1 MSKVP
6 LLFALCI
13 LPLFS
18 DASDAMS
25 ANYSVSTMYTGSIG
39 KSNITINLITS
50 KTTVSGSYM
59 HNKYKNKILLNGVIH
74 SNSIEL
80 KEKTNNSTAVIT
92 LTPVKKGYTG
102 KWCGKECVPIAIQ
115 TNNSFREGNLKKIMI
130 DDSGANS
137 YKINLTFSNK
147 NESVIVTD
155 AIDPPSL
162 EFADINND
170 GFYDLVARTD
180 HRPNNGSQTI
190 YTSEENGFFED
201 KVLSKENGTFVYNP
215 YGRTIIFNSKD
226 DCCNNF
232 NKVIYSFDNGQPL
245 RIDQLSFDY
254 AANKGKDA
262 KGNSISKNKFE
273 AY

>member
-6 LLFALCI
+6 LLFTLCI

-59 HNKYKNKILLNGVIH
+59 YNKYKNKILLNGVIY

-92 LTPVKKGYTG
+92 LTPAKKGYTG

-115 TNNSFREGNLKKIMI
+115 TNNSFREGNLKNIMI

-137 YKINLTFSNK
+137 YKINLTFNNK

-180 HRPNNGSQTI
+180 HRPNNGSQTF
-190 YTSEENGFFED
+190 YTSEKNGFFED

-215 YGRTIIFNSKD
+215 YGRNIIFNSKD

-232 NKVIYSFDNGQPL
+232 NKVIYTFDNGQPL

-273 AY
+273 TY